1 VSSRLQFALIV
12 AAHNPAKAA
21 GTAPIRLIAQ
31 PIVAFTLPR
40 CTVPRY
46 ATRHKLGIQMCKG
59 QASRQI
65 ETLFEQAAWFER
77 SLRKAVALERV
88 R

>member
-1 VSSRLQFALIV
+1 MYKR
-12 AAHNPAKAA
+12 
-21 GTAPIRLIAQ
+21 
-31 PIVAFTLPR
+31 
-40 CTVPRY
+40 
-46 ATRHKLGIQMCKG
+46 

-77 SLRKAVALERV
+77 SLRKAAALERV